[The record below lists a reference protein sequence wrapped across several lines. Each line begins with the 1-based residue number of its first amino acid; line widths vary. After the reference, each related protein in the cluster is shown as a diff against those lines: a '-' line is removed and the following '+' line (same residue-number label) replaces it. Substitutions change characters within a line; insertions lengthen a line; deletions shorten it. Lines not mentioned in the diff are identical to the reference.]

1 MNLDDFIVQCDHLHD
16 TPSREDGCPQDL
28 EEDLRIAGCDQI
40 EAAADILELS
50 DAVIST
56 ARVIFHRFFCGRS
69 FIKEPTMVSDVHY
82 ISYFH

>member
-1 MNLDDFIVQCDHLHD
+1 MNLDDFIVQEEQLCN

-40 EAAADILELS
+40 ETAGKLLELS
-50 DAVIST
+50 QVVIST

-69 FIKEPTMVSDVHY
+69 FIKIPIMVS
-82 ISYFH
+82 FC